1 MLSQIALVLALL
13 GQTEYKPGDRV
24 YLHSG
29 RGDEVPVVTN
39 FLWVEDFWKS
49 GNAQDAEG
57 MKRLLGDGKMVFLPD
72 DTEALIIQS
81 LPVPNP
87 GPELSFTKVHEVRVK
102 ADKYYVFEPWLITPS
117 ALAREKAKDV
127 RQVAIAKKARDKA
140 ARGKIAKSTLTPEQR
155 KQQIEKNLAKNRQP

>member
-117 ALAREKAKDV
+117 ARPRESQRRPPGCHCQESP
-127 RQVAIAKKARDKA
+127 RQ
-140 ARGKIAKSTLTPEQR
+140 GR
-155 KQQIEKNLAKNRQP
+155 KGQDRQKHIDPGTAQATD